1 MATMREYQDQMT
13 KKEFEE
19 ALYSRAVFALDMAD
33 NTEESKK
40 QVSKEIRSDAYGVAI
55 ALIDNLINEGE

>member
-1 MATMREYQDQMT
+1 MREYQDQMT

-40 QVSKEIRSDAYGVAI
+40 QVSKEIKSDAYGVAI

>member
-1 MATMREYQDQMT
+1 MREYQDQMT

>member
-1 MATMREYQDQMT
+1 MT